1 MIFLAIFALLLA
13 LGTPVLVTLLAATVT
28 GFLTL
33 QQGGDYVALIPQKLF
48 NGVASYNML
57 ALPFFLLAG
66 EIMGR
71 GRLTERLFDLAE
83 ILVGWSRGGLA
94 QINTL
99 VCVMFASLTGS
110 AAASMAAVGSL
121 MIPAMTQRGYPK
133 MFVIGLTAAGAML
146 GPIIPPSIIMIIY
159 GSIMGVNVGA
169 MFAAGVLPG
178 LLIAVLM
185 LLANRHFARVH
196 SFPVSQTRYSL
207 ADVRRALRKA
217 ALPLLTPIIILGGI
231 FSGLCT
237 PTEASALAVLY
248 SLILTCFVLKTVK
261 LSEVPQLIFNCGT
274 IIGAVFLLVGAA
286 AALSWFLTIT
296 EVPATF
302 SEYLATI
309 TTNRQALMLIL
320 VVLVLAVGTVMDTM
334 GGVLVLCP
342 ALVPSLVAAGADP
355 IHVGLVVSIGFAIGA
370 VTPPFGFVLF
380 VASSMS
386 KERPEKIARA
396 TLPYLGI
403 QLAALLLIALV
414 PEITLFLPRLMG
426 FIME

>member
-133 MFVIGLTAAGAML
+133 MFVIGLTAAGAVL

-178 LLIAVLM
+178 LLIAALM

-207 ADVRRALRKA
+207 ADVRRALGKA

-320 VVLVLAVGTVMDTM
+320 VVLVLAAGTVMDTM

-342 ALVPSLVAAGADP
+342 ALVPPLIAAGADP
-355 IHVGLVVSIGFAIGA
+355 IHLGIVVSVGFAIGT

-380 VASSMS
+380 VASSMT
-386 KERPEKIARA
+386 KEKPEKIARA
-396 TLPYLGI
+396 NLPYLGI
-403 QLAALLLIALV
+403 QVAALLLIALV
-414 PEITLFLPRLMG
+414 PEITLFLPRLLG
-426 FIME
+426 FIMD

>member
-133 MFVIGLTAAGAML
+133 MFVIGLTAAGAVL

-178 LLIAVLM
+178 LLIAALM

-248 SLILTCFVLKTVK
+248 SLILTCFVFKTVK
-261 LSEVPQLIFNCGT
+261 LNEVPQLIFNCGT

-309 TTNRQALMLIL
+309 TTNRRALMLIL

-342 ALVPSLVAAGADP
+342 ALVPPLIAAGADP
-355 IHVGLVVSIGFAIGA
+355 IHLGIVVSVGFAIGT

-380 VASSMS
+380 VASSMT
-386 KERPEKIARA
+386 KEKPEKIARA
-396 TLPYLGI
+396 NLPYLGI

-426 FIME
+426 FIMD

>member
-1 MIFLAIFALLLA
+1 MTFVVIFVLLLA
-13 LGTPVLVTLLAATVT
+13 LGAPVLVTLFGATIA

-33 QQGGDYVALIPQKLF
+33 PQGGDYVALIPQKVF

-71 GRLTERLFDLAE
+71 GRLTEKLFDLAE
-83 ILVGWSRGGLA
+83 ILAGWSRGGLA

-133 MFVIGLTAAGAML
+133 MFVIGLTAAGAVL

-159 GSIMGVNVGA
+159 GAIMGVNVGA
-169 MFAAGVLPG
+169 MFAAGVVPG
-178 LLIAVLM
+178 LLMAGLM
-185 LLANRHFARVH
+185 MIANRYFAVVH
-196 SFPVSQTRYSL
+196 AFPRNEKRYTF
-207 ADVRRALRKA
+207 ADVRSALAKA
-217 ALPLLTPIIILGGI
+217 ALPMMTPIIILGGI

-237 PTEASALAVLY
+237 PTEAAALAVLY
-248 SLILTCFVLKTVK
+248 SLLLTCFVLKTVK
-261 LSEVPQLIFNCGT
+261 LTELPELIINCGT
-274 IIGAVFLLVGAA
+274 VIGSVFLLVGAA

-296 EVPATF
+296 RVPASF
-302 SEYLATI
+302 SEYLATV
-309 TTNRQALMLIL
+309 TTNRHALMLIL
-320 VVLVLAVGTVMDTM
+320 TVLVLAAGTVMDTM

-342 ALVPSLVAAGADP
+342 ALVPPLIAVGADP
-355 IHVGLVVSIGFAIGA
+355 IHVGMVVSIGFAIGT

-380 VASSMS
+380 VASSMT
-386 KERPEKIARA
+386 KETPESIAKA
-396 TLPYLGI
+396 NLPFLAIQIGTLF
-403 QLAALLLIALV
+403 LIALV
-414 PEITLFLPRLMG
+414 PDLVLLVPRLMG
-426 FIME
+426 FVTN

>member
-1 MIFLAIFALLLA
+1 MIFIAIFILLLA
-13 LGTPVLVTLLAATVT
+13 LGAPVLITLLAATVT

-33 QQGGDYVALIPQKLF
+33 HQGGDYVALIPQKLF

-121 MIPAMTQRGYPK
+121 MIPAMTRRGYPK
-133 MFVIGLTAAGAML
+133 MFVIGLTAAGAAL

-185 LLANRHFARVH
+185 LFANRHFARVH
-196 SFPVSQTRYSL
+196 SFPVSKTRYSL

-217 ALPLLTPIIILGGI
+217 ALPLLTPVIILGGI

-261 LSEVPQLIFNCGT
+261 LGELPQLIFNCGSV
-274 IIGAVFLLVGAA
+274 IGAVFLLVGAA

-320 VVLVLAVGTVMDTM
+320 VVLVLAAGTVMDTM

-342 ALVPSLVAAGADP
+342 ALVPPLIAAGADP
-355 IHVGLVVSIGFAIGA
+355 IHLGIVVSVGFAIGT

-380 VASSMS
+380 VASSMT
-386 KERPEKIARA
+386 KEKPEKIARA
-396 TLPYLGI
+396 NLPYLGI
-403 QLAALLLIALV
+403 QVAALLLIALV
-414 PEITLFLPRLMG
+414 PEITLFLPRSMG
-426 FIME
+426 FIMD

>member
-1 MIFLAIFALLLA
+1 MLFVVIFVLLLA
-13 LGTPVLVTLLAATVT
+13 IGAPVLITLLGATIT

-33 QQGGDYVALIPQKLF
+33 PQGGAYVGLIPQKLF

-71 GRLTERLFDLAE
+71 GKLTEKLFDLAE
-83 ILVGWSRGGLA
+83 ILAGWSRGGLA

-133 MFVIGLTAAGAML
+133 MFVIGLTAAGAVL

-178 LLIAVLM
+178 LLIAGLM
-185 LLANRHFARVH
+185 MIANRYFAQVY
-196 SFPVSQTRYSL
+196 SFPKNETRYTL
-207 ADVRRALRKA
+207 ADVRRALAKA
-217 ALPLLTPIIILGGI
+217 ALPMMTPVIILGGI

-248 SLILTCFVLKTVK
+248 SLILTCLVLKTVQ
-261 LSEVPQLIFNCGT
+261 LRELPQLIISCGSM
-274 IIGAVFLLVGAA
+274 IGSVFLLVGAA

-296 EVPATF
+296 QVPATF
-302 SEYLATI
+302 SEFLSTV
-309 TTNRQALMLIL
+309 TTNRQALILIL
-320 VVLVLAVGTVMDTM
+320 TVLVLAAGTVMDTM

-342 ALVPSLVAAGADP
+342 ALVPPLIAAGADP
-355 IHVGLVVSIGFAIGA
+355 IHVGVVVSIGFAIGT

-380 VASSMS
+380 VASSMT
-386 KERPEKIARA
+386 KETPESIARA
-396 TLPYLGI
+396 NLPFLGI
-403 QLAALLLIALV
+403 QVAALFVLALV
-414 PEITLFLPRLMG
+414 PEITLLLPRLMG
-426 FIME
+426 FVKD

>member
-1 MIFLAIFALLLA
+1 MIFVVIFVLLLA
-13 LGTPVLVTLLAATVT
+13 LGVPVLVTLLAATVT

-33 QQGGDYVALIPQKLF
+33 GQGGDYVALIPQKLF

-83 ILVGWSRGGLA
+83 ILVGRSRGGLA

-121 MIPAMTQRGYPK
+121 MVPAMTQRGYPR
-133 MFVIGLTAAGAML
+133 MFVIGLTAAGAVL
-146 GPIIPPSIIMIIY
+146 GVIIPPSIIMIIY

-178 LLIAVLM
+178 LLIAALM

-196 SFPVSQTRYSL
+196 SFPVSQTRHTP

-217 ALPLLTPIIILGGI
+217 ALPLLTPLIILGGI

-248 SLILTCFVLKTVK
+248 SLILTCFVLKTVR
-261 LSEVPQLIFNCGT
+261 LAELPRLIFDCGT
-274 IIGAVFLLVGAA
+274 VIGAVFLLVGAA
-286 AALSWFLTIT
+286 AALSWFLTVT

-302 SEYLATI
+302 SEHLAGI
-309 TTNRQALMLIL
+309 TTNPRALMLIL
-320 VVLVLAVGTVMDTM
+320 VVLVLAAGTVMDTM

-342 ALVPSLVAAGADP
+342 TLVPPLIAAGADP
-355 IHVGLVVSIGFAIGA
+355 IHVGVVVGVGFAIGT

-380 VASSMS
+380 VASSMTRE
-386 KERPEKIARA
+386 KPEKIAWA
-396 TLPYLGI
+396 TLPYLAI
-403 QLAALLLIALV
+403 QLVALLLIALI
-414 PEITLFLPRLMG
+414 PGITLFLPRLLG
-426 FIME
+426 YIMD